1 MPIEIK
7 QRQAFGAINGNRQM
21 PAMQARQMP
30 TKPGMMQAPGQMKR
44 MPPQQPSQEEKMVVV
59 EVVRPSVQGRMP
71 VSKDMPPPQPMQGPM
86 RMSAPAQRAF
96 STQSSAKSDGSIS
109 KTVSMKEIGMT
120 KTISV
125 KETTFVVGP
134 VTAQKG
140 CFQLED
146 VKAKVQ
152 IQPPTPLNVIN
163 HRSMAPTAPRSL
175 PDDEKQARIVEQ
187 WLANQRPP
195 PQAHADDED
204 TRSTYSAASSA
215 GPDIK
220 SVYDFSVTN
229 VGATRTRTFEQMPAP
244 GSFMHGGPGEGPG
257 LVC

>member
-7 QRQAFGAINGNRQM
+7 SRQAFGAVNGNRQM

-30 TKPGMMQAPGQMKR
+30 MKPGMMHAPTQMKK
-44 MPPQQPSQEEKMVVV
+44 MPMEQLPQQEKMIVID
-59 EVVRPSVQGRMP
+59 VVRPSAKGCMP
-71 VSKDMPPPQPMQGPM
+71 VPRDMPPPKPMQAPM
-86 RMSAPAQRAF
+86 RRSAPVQRAY
-96 STQSSAKSDGSIS
+96 STHSSAKSDESMTR
-109 KTVSMKEIGMT
+109 TVSMREIGMT

-134 VTAQKG
+134 VTAEKG
-140 CFQLED
+140 RFQLED
-146 VKAKVQ
+146 VKARVQ
-152 IQPPTPLNVIN
+152 IQPPTPFNMMN
-163 HRSMAPTAPRSL
+163 QRNMAPPAPRSA
-175 PDDEKQARIVEQ
+175 PDDAKQAKLVEQ

-195 PQAHADDED
+195 ANPLADNED
-204 TRSTYSAASSA
+204 ARSTYSAASSS

-220 SVYDFSVTN
+220 SVYDFAVTN